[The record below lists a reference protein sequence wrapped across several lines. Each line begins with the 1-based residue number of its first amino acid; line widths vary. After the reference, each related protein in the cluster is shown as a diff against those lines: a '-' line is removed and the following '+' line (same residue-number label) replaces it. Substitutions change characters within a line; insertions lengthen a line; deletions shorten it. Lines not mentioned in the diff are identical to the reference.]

1 MQKAFG
7 ATFKGTKAEY
17 DRIMA
22 EAVETS
28 RKLGEV
34 AKVSQSEFNALGTTA
49 AATFAGMIKETGDL
63 YGAMKAIEPTLNT
76 LIQAQKEWGLQ
87 GDETFKSLMKFQRVI
102 KENEGI
108 FQSLS
113 GMTQA
118 LKGLSEAGALTEES
132 FDAMGRT
139 AVEKFDELNKKT
151 GDHKMS
157 LLVGVPDAAGPVGG
171 PEEVRL
177 LGG

>member
-7 ATFKGTKAEY
+7 ETFKGTKAEY

-28 RKLGEV
+28 KRLGEV

-63 YGAMKAIEPTLNT
+63 YGAMKAIEPTLNN
-76 LIQAQKEWGLQ
+76 LIRRQEQWGLQ
-87 GDETFKSLMKFQRVI
+87 GDETFNSLMKFQRVI

-108 FQSLS
+108 FQSLERDDP
-113 GMTQA
+113 GTQ
-118 LKGLSEAGALTEES
+118 GAERSRGADRGDLRRHGP
-132 FDAMGRT
+132 DGGR
-139 AVEKFDELNKKT
+139 
-151 GDHKMS
+151 
-157 LLVGVPDAAGPVGG
+157 
-171 PEEVRL
+171 EVR
-177 LGG
+177 